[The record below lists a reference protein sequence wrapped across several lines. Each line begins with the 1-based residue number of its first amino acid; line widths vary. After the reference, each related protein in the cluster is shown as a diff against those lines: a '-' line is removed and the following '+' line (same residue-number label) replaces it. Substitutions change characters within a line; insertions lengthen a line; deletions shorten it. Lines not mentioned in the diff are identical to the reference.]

1 MVNFG
6 NLMTAMVTPFKA
18 DLSVDYETAARLANY
33 LADNGSDAVVV
44 HGTTGESP
52 TLTHE
57 EEYELYRVVKKAVG
71 GRIKVIAGTGS
82 NSTATTIR
90 SSQEAERIGVD
101 GLLIVVPYYNKPSQ
115 AGMYQHFKA
124 VARATKLPVIIY
136 NIPGRCVVNMLPETV
151 ARIAK
156 DFPNVIG
163 LKDSAAN
170 VEQTKKTAELV
181 PPGFTIWSGDDSM
194 ALPMM
199 KVGAVGVISVASHIA
214 GKDIAAMVAAFHAG
228 DVAKAE
234 ALHNRLLPLFNVLF
248 ITANPTP
255 VKAALAMTG
264 LPVGIPRL
272 PLIEAT
278 DDEKARIRQVLK
290 ELGLIK

>member
-1 MVNFG
+1 MVDFG
-6 NLMTAMVTPFKA
+6 KLITAMVTPFKA
-18 DLSVDYETAARLANY
+18 DLSVDYEMAARLANY
-33 LADNGSDAVVV
+33 LADNGSDALVI

-52 TLTHE
+52 TLTHD

-90 SSQEAERIGVD
+90 SSQEAEKIGVD

-115 AGMYQHFKA
+115 EGMYQHFKA
-124 VARATKLPVIIY
+124 VAQSTKLPVIIY

-151 ARIAK
+151 ARLAK
-156 DFPNVIG
+156 DFPNIVG
-163 LKDSAAN
+163 LKDSAAS
-170 VEQTKKTAELV
+170 VEQTKKTVELV
-181 PPGFTIWSGDDSM
+181 PPGFTIWSGDDSLC
-194 ALPMM
+194 LPMM

-214 GKDIAAMVAAFHAG
+214 GKEIAAMIAAFHAG
-228 DVAKAE
+228 DVKKAE
-234 ALHNRLLPLFNVLF
+234 ALHNRLMPLFNVLF

-255 VKAALAMTG
+255 VKAALAMIG

-278 DDEKARIRQVLK
+278 GEEKARIREVLK
-290 ELGLIK
+290 ELGIV

>member
-1 MVNFG
+1 MTDFG
-6 NLMTAMVTPFKA
+6 KLMTAMVTPFKA
-18 DLSVDYETAARLANY
+18 DLSVDYEMAARLANY
-33 LADNGSDAVVV
+33 LADNGSDAVIV

-71 GRIKVIAGTGS
+71 SRIKVIAGTGS
-82 NSTATTIR
+82 NSTATTVK
-90 SSQEAERIGVD
+90 STKEAEKIGCD
-101 GLLIVVPYYNKPSQ
+101 GVLVVVPYYNKPSQ
-115 AGMYQHFKA
+115 EGMYQHFKA
-124 VARATKLPVIIY
+124 VAESTRLPIIIY

-151 ARIAK
+151 ARVAK

-163 LKDSAAN
+163 LKDASGS
-170 VEQTKKTAELV
+170 VEQTKKTAELA

-214 GKDIAAMVAAFHAG
+214 GKEIAAMVAAYHAG
-228 DVAKAE
+228 EIKKAE

-278 DDEKARIRQVLK
+278 DDEKARIRKVLK
-290 ELGLIK
+290 DLNLV

>member
-1 MVNFG
+1 MVDFG
-6 NLMTAMVTPFKA
+6 KLITAMVTPFKA
-18 DLSVDYETAARLANY
+18 DLSVDYEMAARLANY
-33 LADNGSDAVVV
+33 LADNGSDALVV

-82 NSTATTIR
+82 NSTATTIK
-90 SSQEAERIGVD
+90 SSQEAARIGVD

-115 AGMYQHFKA
+115 EGMYQHFKA
-124 VARATKLPVIIY
+124 VAQKTKLPIIIY

-163 LKDSAAN
+163 LKDSSGS
-170 VEQTKKTAELV
+170 VEQTKKTVELV
-181 PPGFTIWSGDDSM
+181 PPGFTIWSGDDAL

-199 KVGAVGVISVASHIA
+199 KAGAVGVVSVASHIA
-214 GKDIAAMVAAFHAG
+214 GKEIAAMIAAFHAG
-228 DVAKAE
+228 DIKKAE

-248 ITANPTP
+248 ITSNPAP

-264 LPVGIPRL
+264 LPAGIPRL

-278 DDEKARIRQVLK
+278 DDEKAQIGKVLK
-290 ELGLIK
+290 ELGLV